1 MGHEFQFNL
10 MCNPK
15 YIRKVPPEFSGDVKA
30 LTSNRFF
37 EELATSK
44 QRNRY
49 LKAPWACQEI
59 KVLKKYTTSKCSKMH
74 QSFDMSANSKYFL
87 FLEMFSGILEAQRM
101 LAQFFALH
109 SY

>member
-59 KVLKKYTTSKCSKMH
+59 KC
-74 QSFDMSANSKYFL
+74 
-87 FLEMFSGILEAQRM
+87 
-101 LAQFFALH
+101 
-109 SY
+109 